1 VGALGDDPQWTEAF
15 PSLARAGQDR
25 KFRRLLEETETLHR
39 NAADRLRSLGLED
52 LARRAEQFAAWTR
65 LDLDEPQT
73 ARRLYAATRGLRE
86 TPRLG
91 SLLAK
96 ILEGALTLG
105 RADRGNVQLLD
116 PRTRVLRIAAQCG
129 FDAEFLEYFTVVDDG
144 RSACGRA
151 ARERTQMV
159 IVDVDL
165 DVQFAAHRDIA
176 AASGFRAVQST
187 PLVDGTGRLLG
198 VVSTHYP
205 RPYSPPERDLE
216 IMKRYAELA
225 GRVMADHLRTPSLTS
240 TANGRPHTS
249 ID

>member
-1 VGALGDDPQWTEAF
+1 
-15 PSLARAGQDR
+15 
-25 KFRRLLEETETLHR
+25 
-39 NAADRLRSLGLED
+39 
-52 LARRAEQFAAWTR
+52 
-65 LDLDEPQT
+65 
-73 ARRLYAATRGLRE
+73 
-86 TPRLG
+86 
-91 SLLAK
+91 
-96 ILEGALTLG
+96 
-105 RADRGNVQLLD
+105 
-116 PRTRVLRIAAQCG
+116 
-129 FDAEFLEYFTVVDDG
+129 
-144 RSACGRA
+144 
-151 ARERTQMV
+151 MV

-165 DVQFAAHRDIA
+165 DVQFAPHRDIA